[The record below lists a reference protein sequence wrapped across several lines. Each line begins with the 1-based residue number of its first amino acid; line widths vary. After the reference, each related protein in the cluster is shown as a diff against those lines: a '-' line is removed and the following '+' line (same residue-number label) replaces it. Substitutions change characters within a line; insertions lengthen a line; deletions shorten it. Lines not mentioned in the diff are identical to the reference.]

1 MTSLLRIVSFIS
13 LLVLSACGNSTSNE
27 ELPQG
32 NEVSI
37 AHLKSLCTGEH
48 HRIVE
53 NLTIRGVVV
62 GTGWLGELHNSAIIV
77 DESGGIEIAIEAT
90 NLIYRLPIYAEVSIS
105 CNGLMLARIGSKIEL
120 GAASSG
126 DFPLANIDDEM
137 FDWHIRIEGACDTFT
152 PTTKRF
158 SEIDVDDISNIF
170 RFDNVQFAKEERGLL
185 WCDLV
190 ENEPV
195 MTYRTLVDAE
205 GDTLHVRT
213 LPSCQYAREKL
224 PSNRISVI
232 GVIDNSDNR
241 YFLKVVNK
249 WFTEL

>member
-1 MTSLLRIVSFIS
+1 MTLRLQILLFIS
-13 LLVLSACGNSTSNE
+13 LLALSACGHSSSSGENARS
-27 ELPQG
+27 

-37 AHLKSLCTGEH
+37 AYLKSLCSGEH

-53 NLTIRGVVV
+53 ELTIRGVVV

-77 DESGGIEIAIEAT
+77 DESGGIEVAIEAT
-90 NLIYRLPIYAEVSIS
+90 NLAYRLPIYAEVAIS

-120 GAASSG
+120 GAVSSG
-126 DFPLANIDDEM
+126 DFPLANIDNEM
-137 FDWHIRIEGACDTFT
+137 FDKHIRIEGACDTFT

-158 SEIDVDDISNIF
+158 SEIGVDDISNIF
-170 RFDNVQFAKEERGLL
+170 RFDNVQFVEEERGLL

-224 PSNRISVI
+224 PSNRRSVI